1 MAIILYGDELSPP
14 VRAVMLTCKALG
26 IDYEFKK
33 VSLLNGDHL
42 KPEFVK
48 INPLHTVPTIQDGD
62 FVIYDS
68 HAIATYLADKAS
80 DDSWYPKD
88 IKKRAIVNQRLH
100 FDNAILFTRIRD
112 MLEPVIFSGLSAY
125 QPEKTQRLDAALEL
139 LSNLIQ
145 DGGWLT
151 GDKPSIA
158 DTCAAAS
165 VSTILAVLPSVKVP
179 EKVAAWF
186 KKCEQELPE
195 YQTVNKPGAD
205 NLGEI
210 MQSKLKE

>member
-112 MLEPVIFSGLSAY
+112 ML
-125 QPEKTQRLDAALEL
+125 RLDAALEL